1 MKIPVLG
8 MDPSLTNWGL
18 AAAKLDLDD
27 GCLDTPRLELVRPV
41 EIKTKQVRKNSKD
54 LHRTEQLASSVLPEA
69 SKATV
74 IFVECPV
81 GSKSARAMA
90 SYGVCVGILGVL
102 RHLEYTLIEV
112 TPSEVKKALTGDP
125 MATKAEMI
133 GAAMR
138 LYPDA
143 DFPMHRGK
151 VASKAEHLADAIGAI
166 HAGVRTPAFTSLM
179 KLWKQVS

>member
-27 GCLDTPRLELVRPV
+27 GCLDTHRGTVRPV
-41 EIKTKQVRKNSKD
+41 EIKTKQIPEELQGSASYRATGKQRIARSQQG
-54 LHRTEQLASSVLPEA
+54 HRHFRRVPS
-69 SKATV
+69 
-74 IFVECPV
+74 